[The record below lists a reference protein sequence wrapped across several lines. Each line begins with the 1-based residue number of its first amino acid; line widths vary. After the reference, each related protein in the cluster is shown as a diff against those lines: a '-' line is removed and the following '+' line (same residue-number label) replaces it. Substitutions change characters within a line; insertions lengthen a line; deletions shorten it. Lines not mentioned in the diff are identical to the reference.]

1 VSPTLYAA
9 HRGGAALWPE
19 NSLLAFRRAIAMGA
33 PLVEC
38 DVHLTADGELAV
50 IHDRT
55 LDRTTEGRGPVA
67 ERTAAELGA
76 LRLRASGAG
85 IPDRSDDALTDE
97 RIPMLDQLLGLLAP
111 SPVRLLL
118 EVKEPGTFAACERRD
133 GRLAIIGGRR
143 YEGLE
148 GRVLHALDR
157 HDMRGRTTVMA
168 FNPDVIREVRGAAP
182 SQRTTLLF
190 ARRQL
195 DAAGA
200 TAVEALELAAAI
212 GATDVGVE
220 HSLADTA
227 LVAAARARGLGLG
240 VWTVND
246 SFLMRRYADLGV
258 DLITT
263 DRPDIA
269 QQVLGRPERP
279 ITGASPSS

>member
-1 VSPTLYAA
+1 VTATPFAA

-55 LDRTTEGRGPVA
+55 LDRTTEGAGPVA

-85 IPDRSDDALTDE
+85 NTDRSTGALTDE
-97 RIPMLDQLLGLLAP
+97 RIPMLDALLAVLAP
-111 SPVRLLL
+111 SRAGLLL
-118 EVKEPGTFAACERRD
+118 EIKEPGTFATYERRD
-133 GRLAIIGGRR
+133 GRLVAIGGPR

-148 GRVLHALDR
+148 PRVLSALDR
-157 HDMRGRTTVMA
+157 HAMRHRTTVMA
-168 FNPDVIREVRGAAP
+168 FNPDVIRVVRALAP

-200 TAVEALELAAAI
+200 TVVEALELAAAL
-212 GATDVGVE
+212 GVTDVGVE
-220 HSLADTA
+220 HSLADAA
-227 LVAAARARGLGLG
+227 LVAAARALGLALG

-246 SFLMRRYADLGV
+246 PVLMRRYADLGV
-258 DLITT
+258 DLVTT
-263 DRPDIA
+263 DRPDMA
-269 QQVLGRPERP
+269 QQVLGRAERP
-279 ITGASPSS
+279 SPGAPATP